1 MQFLLWNPVSWALEL
16 RTQLKES
23 GILPRIGIQISSSID
38 KYWNPI
44 PGIRNPRCGIQ
55 NPRLSW
61 IPLHEANCQSNQ
73 AGWKKGW
80 LSIGLCDVCSLG
92 FGCTIKCNLEAI
104 YILGNPGA
112 VGRVEKTFVA
122 PFLSTQLTAPGFP
135 RMYIA
140 SGLHLVVQ
148 PNPSEQTSH
157 KPIENRPFS
166 YSTWFDWLL
175 LHARNTRRKIKF
187 KCS

>member
-16 RTQLKES
+16 RIQLKES
-23 GILPRIGIQISSSID
+23 GILPRIGIQISSSTD
-38 KYWNPI
+38 KYWNPV

-80 LSIGLCDVCSLG
+80 LSIGLCEVCSLG
-92 FGCTIKCNLEAI
+92 FGCTIKCTPEAI

-135 RMYIA
+135 RMGYIQLNQKKVA
-140 SGLHLVVQ
+140 LVIGIWAYRTMQ
-148 PNPSEQTSH
+148 W
-157 KPIENRPFS
+157 FS
-166 YSTWFDWLL
+166 WV
-175 LHARNTRRKIKF
+175 NTKQ
-187 KCS
+187 